1 MPLGEVSGTAS
12 PPATITPRG
21 AIPAICMDQTSLHGP
36 LSGFVAELLRH
47 ERFRA
52 FVDSIPA
59 RARVS
64 EPILPLVLAALHA
77 DLGRALLVLLPED
90 ADARDAADAA
100 GWFADPDLIAL
111 LPSRGVSYDSGLE
124 PPPHLVGERARA
136 LDVLARGGLVCA
148 SAQALAEGLPPL
160 ELRPAPLQLAVGDE
174 PGTDGLAEMLAF
186 AGYARVDRVA
196 ERGQFAVRGGIIDVF
211 PSTGRE
217 PLRIEL
223 FGDEIEQVRAFSPFT
238 QRALHPV
245 DGAVIYPATE
255 RRGDHADVTL
265 SDERVLSDDLVPP
278 VDRAPDF
285 VWKPDDVRHVW
296 EEEGLAALE
305 LGKASE
311 LDPFPRGQPFGFEAQ
326 RPAIAARGIAE
337 AENELQGFLRAGQ
350 RVVVAFPHRGEA
362 LRQAALLRKVK
373 PEVLEAGASIGK
385 EAALHFAVSA
395 ARRGF
400 VWRELG
406 LVLLPDGQVFRKRPP
421 RADARLGKALASFA
435 DLRTGDYVVHEDH
448 GVGKLIGFETK
459 EVAGVTRDYLFLAF
473 RGEDRVYVPHE
484 QLGKLSKYIGADAK
498 APTLSK
504 LGGKAWQNLK
514 TRARESVR
522 ELAGELLK
530 LYAERQRAPGVSFD
544 LANDWL
550 ERLEASFPYRETED
564 QARAIE
570 AVKEDL
576 ESDRPMDRLVCGD
589 VGFGKTEVAVRAAF
603 AVAVNGK
610 QALVLCPT
618 TILAEQHWNTF
629 RDRFRDFPIRVE
641 MVSRFRTAADTKKVL
656 AEFAA
661 GKVDVLVG
669 THRVLSRD
677 VIAKDLG
684 IVILDEEQR
693 FGVAQ
698 KELLRS
704 LRLEVDVLALSATPI
719 PRTLH
724 MSLSG
729 LRDISIIETPPDGRV
744 PIRTTV
750 GEYDEDV
757 IRAALE
763 REHARGGQAFYLH
776 NRVESIDEAAA
787 KLQQLCPA
795 LRFLVAHGQMGEREL
810 EDRMHAFVA
819 GDADVLVSTTI
830 IESGLDIPQA
840 NTLIVERADTL
851 GLSQLYQIRGR
862 VGRSDKTAYAYLLY
876 PDASELTPEVRARLS
891 TLADHT
897 ELGAGFQIAMRD
909 LEIRG
914 AGDLLGA
921 EQSGHVAALGFELYV
936 EMLNEAVAELSG
948 QARIATRPV
957 RVDARVDAFI
967 PASYIGAEA
976 LKIDLHR
983 RIALVESDDELRELR
998 LATEDRYGPLPEPV
1012 ANLFAIQEVKLL
1024 IARIGADY
1032 LVYRGGRAT
1041 IGPVGFGSEEV
1052 RALRALVEAAVYT
1065 TAKREVSVRAD
1076 GFDDAL
1082 GLAAAIVEARR
1093 AA

>member
-1 MPLGEVSGTAS
+1 
-12 PPATITPRG
+12 
-21 AIPAICMDQTSLHGP
+21 MDQTP
-36 LSGFVAELLRH
+36 LQCFVTELARH

-52 FVDSIPA
+52 FVDALPA

-64 EPILPLVLAALHA
+64 APVLPLVLATLYAELE
-77 DLGRALLVLLPED
+77 RPLLVLLPED
-90 ADARDAADAA
+90 ADARDAADAV
-100 GWFADPDLIAL
+100 GWFLDPNLIAL
-111 LPSRGVSYDSGLE
+111 LPSRGVRHDSGLE

-148 SAQALAEGLPPL
+148 SARAVTEGLPPA
-160 ELRPAPLQLAVGDE
+160 ELRPAALQLVVGDE
-174 PGTDGLAEMLAF
+174 PGTDGLAEALTL
-186 AGYARVDRVA
+186 AGYVRVERVA
-196 ERGQFAVRGGIIDVF
+196 ERGQFAVRGGIVDVF

-245 DGAVIYPATE
+245 DEAVVYPAAE
-255 RRGDHADVTL
+255 RRADLVEVAL
-265 SDERVLSDDLVPP
+265 PDDDEDDRGRRVEVPADLVP
-278 VDRAPDF
+278 VLERAPDV
-285 VWKPDDVRHVW
+285 VWQPDDVRSAW
-296 EEEGLAALE
+296 EDEGLRTIDISRAT
-305 LGKASE
+305 E
-311 LDPFPRGQPFGFEAQ
+311 LDPFPHGQPFGFEAQ

-337 AENELQGFLRAGQ
+337 AETELQGFLRAGQ
-350 RVVVAFPHRGEA
+350 RVVVTFPHRGEA
-362 LRQAALLRKVK
+362 LRQAALLRKVE
-373 PEVLEAGASIGK
+373 PEPLEPGDALGK
-385 EAALHFAVSA
+385 EPELRFAVSA

-459 EVAGVTRDYLFLAF
+459 AVAGVTRDYLFLAF

-514 TRARESVR
+514 SRARESVR
-522 ELAGELLK
+522 ELAGELIA
-530 LYAERQRAPGVSFD
+530 LYAQRQRAPGVSFD
-544 LANDWL
+544 LENEWL
-550 ERLEASFPYRETED
+550 ERLEAAFPYRETED

-603 AVAVNGK
+603 AAAVNGK

-629 RDRFRDFPIRVE
+629 RDRYRDFPVRVE
-641 MVSRFRTAADTKKVL
+641 MISRFRTAGETKQVL
-656 AEFAA
+656 IDFAE

-677 VIAKDLG
+677 VIPKDLG
-684 IVILDEEQR
+684 LVILDEEQR

-698 KELLRS
+698 KELLRA

-729 LRDISIIETPPDGRV
+729 LRDISIIETPPEGRL

-750 GEYDEDV
+750 GEYDEEL
-757 IRAALE
+757 IRTALE
-763 REHARGGQAFYLH
+763 REHARAGQTFYLH
-776 NRVESIDEAAA
+776 NRVESIDEATA
-787 KLQQLCPA
+787 KLQQLCPG

-819 GDADVLVSTTI
+819 GEADVLVSTTI
-830 IESGLDIPQA
+830 IESGIDIPQA
-840 NTLIVERADTL
+840 NTLVVERADML

-862 VGRSDKTAYAYLLY
+862 VGRSDQHAYAYLLY
-876 PDASELTPEVRARLS
+876 PDASELTSEARARLS

-948 QARIATRPV
+948 QARMAVRPV
-957 RVDARVDAFI
+957 RVDARVDAFV
-967 PASYIGAEA
+967 PATYIAAEA

-998 LATEDRYGPLPEPV
+998 LATEDRYGPLPGPV
-1012 ANLFAIQEVKLL
+1012 VNLFSIQEAKLQ
-1024 IARIGADY
+1024 IARLGADY
-1032 LVYRGGRAT
+1032 LILRGGRAT
-1041 IGPVGFGSEEV
+1041 VGPLALAADEV
-1052 RALRALVEAAVYT
+1052 RAIRGLLDASVYS

-1076 GFDDAL
+1076 DLDDAL